1 MAGFE
6 KLKPEFDALGVKVAA
21 ASVDPAD
28 KAEEVAAALSFP
40 VAYGVTRAMADQ
52 LGSWWEE
59 RRGIIQPSE
68 FLVAADGKVRS
79 ATYSSG
85 PIGRVEAGDVV
96 KLVNFYDQQAAG
108 TKERR

>member
-6 KLKPEFDALGVKVAA
+6 KHRPELDALGVKLVA
-21 ASVDPAD
+21 ASVDPLD
-28 KAEEVAAALSFP
+28 KAKEVAATLSFP
-40 VAYGVTRAMADQ
+40 VGYGVTRAQADL

-79 ATYSSG
+79 TTYSSG
-85 PIGRVEAGDVV
+85 PIGRVDAADVV
-96 KLVNFYDQQAAG
+96 KLVGFYDKQAAQP
-108 TKERR
+108 R